1 MYTFF
6 DDCMCIHTIYLFYNE
21 RTFMDTQ
28 NIGRIIIIIIT
39 IVFSALF
46 SSCETAF
53 SSVNKIR
60 LKNYAAQGNKRAEKA
75 LKIANSFEDALT
87 TVLVGNNI
95 VNITMASVGTILFT
109 SLFGSKG
116 VGISTAVI
124 TVLVLIF
131 GEVLPKSFA
140 KQNAEKLALIFAGPL
155 SALIFIFKPI
165 VLFFNLL
172 SSVLKSDKT
181 EPTVTEDELKYIIDE
196 IEEQGVLEE
205 QESDLVK
212 SALEFDEITVNEILI
227 PRIKVVGIEKSSSI
241 EEIKNLFIEEMYS
254 RLPVYDKSLDNII
267 GMITNKRFFKMLSQG
282 GNDISE
288 IIQDVAH
295 FSDLKL
301 ISEALR
307 DMQRLKTHLA
317 VVLDQY
323 GGTKGIITLEDII
336 EELVG
341 EIYDENDEIIH
352 NFIKIS
358 DTEFEIAGDMS
369 ISDMLEEIGLEET
382 AIESTYT
389 SVGGWVTELLEHI
402 PEENETAEYGIFKI
416 TVLKVREQSVEKLNI
431 KITEPAVKQ

>member
-1 MYTFF
+1 
-6 DDCMCIHTIYLFYNE
+6 
-21 RTFMDTQ
+21 MDNQ
-28 NIGRIIIIIIT
+28 NIGRILIIVAT
-39 IVFSALF
+39 MVFSALF

-60 LKNYAAQGNKRAEKA
+60 LKNYASQGDKRALKA
-75 LKIANSFEDALT
+75 LKIANAFEDALT
-87 TVLVGNNI
+87 AVLVGNNI
-95 VNITMASVGTILFT
+95 VNISMASVATVLFT
-109 SLFGSKG
+109 SLLGDKG
-116 VGISTAVI
+116 VGISTVVI
-124 TVLVLIF
+124 TIAVLIF
-131 GEVLPKSFA
+131 GEVLPKSYA
-140 KQNAEKLALIFAGPL
+140 KENAEKLALFFAGPL
-155 SALIFIFKPI
+155 SVLIFIFKPI
-165 VLFFNLL
+165 ILFFNLL
-172 SSVLKSDKT
+172 SSVLKKDKS
-181 EPTVTEDELKYIIDE
+181 EPSVTEDELKYIIDE

-227 PRIKVVGIEKSSSI
+227 PRVKVVGIEKHSSI
-241 EEIKNLFIEEMYS
+241 EEIKKVFIEEMYS

-282 GNDISE
+282 ENNISD

-307 DMQRLKTHLA
+307 DMQRSKTHLA

-341 EIYDENDEIIH
+341 EIYDENDEVVSNIT
-352 NFIKIS
+352 KIS
-358 DTEFEIAGDMS
+358 ENEFEVSGDFS
-369 ISDMLEEIGLEET
+369 INDMLEELDLDNDL
-382 AIESTYT
+382 IESTYT

-402 PEENETAEYGIFKI
+402 PEENETAEYGAFKI
-416 TVLKVREQSVEKLNI
+416 TVLKVKEQSVEKVRI
-431 KITEPAVKQ
+431 KIETSAESE